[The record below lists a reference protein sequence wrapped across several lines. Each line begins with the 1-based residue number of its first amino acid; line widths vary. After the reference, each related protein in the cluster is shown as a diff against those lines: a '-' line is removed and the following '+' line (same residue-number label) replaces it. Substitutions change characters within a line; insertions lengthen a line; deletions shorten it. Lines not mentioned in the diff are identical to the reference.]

1 MIPATRR
8 ALINGAALTV
18 AYVSAARLGFEL
30 AFAAEQVTTVWA
42 PTGIAQA
49 ALLLWGVRLWPGVW
63 AGAFLANAFSNAP
76 LWTAGAIATG
86 NTLEAVALVW
96 LLGRTGFDPS
106 LSRVNDAARFVLFGA
121 VGVTTI
127 SATIG
132 VVTLCAA
139 AVQPWQR
146 FADLWSAWWVGDALG
161 ALVIAPVILTA
172 ARPVHTRKTR
182 RWVRVIV
189 TMAASGAL
197 AAFVFGGSTGSM
209 AGSGPLHYVLFP
221 FVIGAAVLAGQ
232 PATALAVLVASAVAI
247 MNTVA
252 GNGPF
257 NAPDAG
263 YGLILLQIFTG
274 VLASTAVLL
283 CAAIAEQQ
291 TTQWRMRAILDTA
304 LDAVIAMDH
313 RGIITDFNPAAERM
327 FGHRKNDA
335 VGKELAELLIPEDLR
350 EPHRRGLRHYLRT
363 GEGPFLNRRVETRG
377 LHADGH
383 QFAIEVAITT
393 LSDAGG
399 PARFTGFVRD
409 LTERVRVERERRHA
423 EEALRDS
430 QQKLRDADRRK
441 DEFLAMLAHEL
452 RNPLAPIRTG
462 LEVWRLAGND
472 ETAAG
477 QVRLMMERQVAHMVR
492 LIDDLLEVSRIT
504 SGKIHL
510 QKERADLHEMVD
522 AAIDANREAIDA
534 GRLRLDVQLP
544 EGAVELWADPT
555 RFVQVISNLLHNAA
569 KFTAAG
575 GLVTVSASVQRRL
588 DGGEDLHLSVSDT
601 GAGIPAELLPHVF
614 DLFTQ
619 GHRPAKA
626 DRTGLGVGL
635 ALARHI
641 VELHDGAIEA
651 RSAGPGRGSEFVV
664 RMPVVAG
671 DDLSEPHSEM
681 SRGGARKAFA
691 CRVLVI
697 DDNADGTEIT
707 AMLIRGMGGEV
718 ITATN
723 GATGIQQALATE
735 PDIIL
740 LDIGLP
746 DMDGYEVCRT
756 IRQRAGGVRPWI
768 VAVTGWGQQRDK
780 DRAAA
785 AGFDAHLTKPVDPA
799 LLEKVLRSRPAT
811 LR

>member
-1 MIPATRR
+1 MILATRR
-8 ALINGAALTV
+8 AFLNGAALTA
-18 AYVSAARLGFEL
+18 AYVLAARIGFEL
-30 AFAAEQVTTVWA
+30 AFVAEQVTTVWA

-63 AGAFLANAFSNAP
+63 AGAFLANAFNDAP

-106 LSRVNDAARFVLFGA
+106 LSRLNDAARFVLFGA
-121 VGVTTI
+121 VGVTAI
-127 SATIG
+127 SATVG

-139 AVQPWQR
+139 AVQPWDR

-172 ARPVHTRKTR
+172 VRPVQTRKAR
-182 RWVRVIV
+182 RWINVIV
-189 TMAASGAL
+189 TMAASATL
-197 AAFVFGGSTGSM
+197 AAVVFGGGAAPM

-221 FVIGAAVLAGQ
+221 FVIAAAVLVGQ
-232 PATALAVLVASAVAI
+232 PATALAVFIASAIAI

-252 GNGPF
+252 GHGPF
-257 NAPDAG
+257 SAADAG
-263 YGLILLQIFTG
+263 YGLILLQIFMG

-291 TTQWRMRAILDTA
+291 RAEEAVRVSEERFRSLASSAVA
-304 LDAVIAMDH
+304 LTLFEQDRDLRYRWVFPQHPDFPDQNI
-313 RGIITDFNPAAERM
+313 GKTD
-327 FGHRKNDA
+327 
-335 VGKELAELLIPEDLR
+335 AELLPPQEGQELMRLKRAVLESGAGSREEIVVTLQDTQHYYDITIEPRRDGSGHITGVGGVAIDISQRKRDEQLLRARQQQLR
-350 EPHRRGLRHYLRT
+350 E
-363 GEGPFLNRRVETRG
+363 
-377 LHADGH
+377 
-383 QFAIEVAITT
+383 
-393 LSDAGG
+393 
-399 PARFTGFVRD
+399 
-409 LTERVRVERERRHA
+409 
-423 EEALRDS
+423 
-430 QQKLRDADRRK
+430 ADRRK

-462 LEVWRLAGND
+462 LEVWRLAGKD
-472 ETAAG
+472 AAAAG

-492 LIDDLLEVSRIT
+492 LIDDLLDVSRIT

-522 AAIDANREAIDA
+522 AGIDANREAIDA
-534 GRLRLDVQLP
+534 ARLRLDVQLP
-544 EGAVELWADPT
+544 ERAVELLVDPT

-569 KFTAAG
+569 KFTG
-575 GLVTVSASVQRRL
+575 GGGVITVSASVQRRP
-588 DGGEDLHLSVSDT
+588 DGGRDLRLSVSDT
-601 GAGIPAELLPHVF
+601 GAGIPPDLLPHVF

-619 GHRPAKA
+619 GEGAMKA

-635 ALARHI
+635 ALARRI
-641 VELHDGAIEA
+641 VELHDGTIEA

-664 RMPVVAG
+664 RMPLVAG
-671 DDLSEPHSEM
+671 DDAPESHNEP
-681 SRGGARKAFA
+681 SRAGAKKSFD

-697 DDNADGTEIT
+697 DDNADSTELT

-718 ITATN
+718 ITATS
-723 GATGIQQALATE
+723 GATGIQQALATK

-756 IRQRAGGVRPWI
+756 IRLAGDMRPWI

-785 AGFDAHLTKPVDPA
+785 EGFDGHLTKPVDPA
-799 LLEKVLRSRPAT
+799 LLAKVLRSRM
-811 LR
+811 

>member
-1 MIPATRR
+1 MILATRR
-8 ALINGAALTV
+8 AFLDGAAITA
-18 AYVSAARLGFEL
+18 AYVLAARIGFEL
-30 AFAAEQVTTVWA
+30 AFVAEQVTTVWA

-63 AGAFLANAFSNAP
+63 AGAFLANAFNSAP

-86 NTLEAVALVW
+86 NTLEAVVLVW
-96 LLGRTGFDPS
+96 LLRRTGFDPS
-106 LSRVNDAARFVLFGA
+106 LSRLNDAARFVVFGA
-121 VGVTTI
+121 VGVTAI

-139 AVQPWQR
+139 AVQPWHR

-172 ARPVHTRKTR
+172 ARPVHTRKAR
-182 RWVRVIV
+182 RWAKAIA
-189 TMAASGAL
+189 TMAASAAL
-197 AAFVFGGSTGSM
+197 AAVVFGGDAGAM
-209 AGSGPLHYVLFP
+209 AGNGPLHYVLFP
-221 FVIGAAVLAGQ
+221 FVIAAAVLVGQ
-232 PATALAVLVASAVAI
+232 PATALAVFVASSIAI

-252 GNGPF
+252 GSGPF
-257 NAPDAG
+257 SAPDAG
-263 YGLILLQIFTG
+263 YGLILLQIFMG

-304 LDAVIAMDH
+304 PDAVIAMDH

-327 FGHRKNDA
+327 FGHRQSSA

-350 EPHRRGLRHYLRT
+350 EQHRRGLRHYLRT

-383 QFAIEVAITT
+383 EFAIEVAITT
-393 LSDAGG
+393 LGDAGG

-409 LTERVRVERERRHA
+409 LTERVRVERERRDA

-430 QQKLRDADRRK
+430 QEQLRDADRRK

-462 LEVWRLAGND
+462 LEVWRLAGKD
-472 ETAAG
+472 ETAAA

-522 AAIDANREAIDA
+522 AAIDTNREAIDA
-534 GRLRLDVQLP
+534 ARLRLDVQLP
-544 EGAVELWADPT
+544 ESAVELWADPT

-569 KFTAAG
+569 KFTGAG
-575 GLVTVSASVQRRL
+575 GVITVRAAVRRHG
-588 DGGEDLHLSVSDT
+588 DGGDELRLSVSDT
-601 GAGIPAELLPHVF
+601 GAGISAELLPHVF

-619 GHRPAKA
+619 GQRAAKG

-635 ALARHI
+635 ALARRI

-664 RMPVVAG
+664 RIPIVAG
-671 DDLSEPHSEM
+671 DEVSESGNGTA
-681 SRGGARKAFA
+681 RVGAKRSFD
-691 CRVLVI
+691 CRVLII
-697 DDNADGTEIT
+697 DDNADGAEIT
-707 AMLIRGMGGEV
+707 AMLVRGMGGEV
-718 ITATN
+718 ITASN
-723 GATGIQQALATE
+723 GATGIQQALAAK

-756 IRQRAGGVRPWI
+756 IRQRAGGLRPWI

-785 AGFDAHLTKPVDPA
+785 EGFDAHLTKPVDPA
-799 LLEKVLRSRPAT
+799 LLEKVLRSRTPAQ
-811 LR
+811 

>member
-1 MIPATRR
+1 MRLATRR
-8 ALINGAALTV
+8 ALAGAALAA
-18 AYVSAARLGFEL
+18 AYVVAARLGFEL
-30 AFAAEQVTTVWA
+30 AFVAEQVTTVWA

-63 AGAFLANAFSNAP
+63 AGAFLANAFTNAP
-76 LWTAGAIATG
+76 LWTAGAIATA

-96 LLGRTGFDPS
+96 LLGRARFDPS
-106 LSRVNDAARFVLFGA
+106 LCRVGDAARFVLFGA
-121 VGVTTI
+121 VIVTAI

-132 VVTLCAA
+132 VITLCAA
-139 AVQPWQR
+139 AVQPWDR
-146 FADLWSAWWVGDALG
+146 FADLWLAWWVGDALG

-172 ARPVHTRKTR
+172 ARPLR
-182 RWVRVIV
+182 RRTARSWVSIIV
-189 TMAASGAL
+189 TMAASAAL
-197 AAFVFGGSTGSM
+197 TAVVFGGD
-209 AGSGPLHYVLFP
+209 AGPMVGNGPLHYVLFP
-221 FVIGAAVLAGQ
+221 FVIAAAVLAGQ
-232 PATALAVLVASAVAI
+232 PATALAVFAASAVAI

-252 GNGPF
+252 GSGPF
-257 NAPDAG
+257 SAPDSG
-263 YGLILLQIFTG
+263 YGLTLLQIFTG
-274 VLASTAVLL
+274 VLASTALLL

-291 TTQWRMRAILDTA
+291 NTQWRMRAILDAA
-304 LDAVIAMDH
+304 LDGVMAMDH
-313 RGIITDFNPAAERM
+313 RGIITEFNPAAERM
-327 FGHRKNDA
+327 FGHAKTD
-335 VGKELAELLIPEDLR
+335 VIGKELAEVVIPEALR
-350 EPHRRGLRHYLRT
+350 DQHRRGLQHYLRT
-363 GEGPFLNRRVETRG
+363 GEGPFLNRRIETRG

-383 QFAIEVAITT
+383 EFAIEVAITA
-393 LSDAGG
+393 LVDAGG

-409 LTERVRVERERRHA
+409 LTERVRVERERRDA

-430 QQKLRDADRRK
+430 QQQLRDADRRK

-462 LEVWRLAGND
+462 LEVWRLAGKD

-522 AAIDANREAIDA
+522 AAIDANRDAIDTA
-534 GRLRLDVQLP
+534 HLRLDVQLP
-544 EGAVELWADPT
+544 ERAVEMWVDPT
-555 RFVQVISNLLHNAA
+555 RFVQVISNLLHNAT
-569 KFTAAG
+569 KFTTAG
-575 GLVTVSASVQRRL
+575 GVITVTASLQRRPE
-588 DGGEDLHLSVSDT
+588 GRADLRLSVSDT
-601 GAGIPAELLPHVF
+601 GAGISAELLPHVF

-619 GHRPAKA
+619 GQRPTKV

-635 ALARHI
+635 ALARRI
-641 VELHDGAIEA
+641 VELHDGGIEA

-664 RMPVVAG
+664 RIPLVAG
-671 DDLSEPHSEM
+671 DDMLESPNQASRAGVSEPLN
-681 SRGGARKAFA
+681 R
-691 CRVLVI
+691 RVLII
-697 DDNADGTEIT
+697 DDNADGVEVT

-723 GATGIQQALATE
+723 GAAGIQQALAMS

-746 DMDGYEVCRT
+746 DMDGYDVCRSV
-756 IRQRAGGVRPWI
+756 RRRGGGVRPWI

-780 DRAAA
+780 DRATE
-785 AGFDAHLTKPVDPA
+785 AGFD
-799 LLEKVLRSRPAT
+799 
-811 LR
+811 